1 MKVEIL
7 MIGKIAD
14 KPYQKLVD
22 LYLERCAKRL
32 PVEIINCRNEEELVK
47 RIANRECVVALDE
60 HAECYDTNGFN
71 SWLGKKINS
80 GVNRV
85 TICLGAAEGQPA
97 GVKAAASEF
106 ISLSPLTLN
115 HQLALLVLAEQLYRV
130 ISIMFG
136 EPYHKA

>member
-14 KPYQKLVD
+14 KPYQKLLE

-32 PVEIINCRNEEELVK
+32 PVEIIHCRNEEELLR
-47 RIANRECVVALDE
+47 RIVGRECVVALDE
-60 HAECYDTNGFN
+60 HAKCHDTNGFHQ
-71 SWLGKKINS
+71 WLGQKINS
-80 GVNRV
+80 GVNRM
-85 TICLGAAEGQPA
+85 TICLGAAEGLPA
-97 GVKAAASEF
+97 GVRSSASEF

>member
-32 PVEIINCRNEEELVK
+32 PVEVVNCRNEEELV
-47 RIANRECVVALDE
+47 RRLVGRECIIALDE
-60 HAECYDTNGFN
+60 HARCPDTNGFHQ
-71 SWLGKKINS
+71 WLGQKINS
-80 GVNRV
+80 GVNRI
-85 TICLGAAEGQPA
+85 TICLGAAAGQPA
-97 GVKAAASEF
+97 GVKTAASEF

-130 ISIMFG
+130 VSIMFG

>member
-22 LYLERCAKRL
+22 LYLERCARRL
-32 PVEIINCRNEEELVK
+32 PVEIINCRSEEEMVR
-47 RIANRECVVALDE
+47 RIAGREYVVALDE
-60 HAECYDTNGFN
+60 HARCFDTGGFQQ
-71 SWLGKKINS
+71 WLEHRINS
-80 GVNRV
+80 GINRITV
-85 TICLGAAEGQPA
+85 CLGAAEGLPA
-97 GVKAAASEF
+97 GVKSAAGEF

-130 ISIMFG
+130 ISILFG